1 MSDRKQSTEDEAPNR
16 RRRRRPVRRGRC
28 RNCAACLRVNCR
40 ECIFCRD
47 MKKYGGPGIL
57 RQQCVERMCEHLL
70 PLQEEGSGD
79 EGESSSKK
87 MKMGAQGEN
96 SGNADG
102 NSSDKDES
110 SSDENESTEDESTED
125 ETTDDETTDDE
136 TTDDE
141 TTDDGDESTENKEN
155 IPPK

>member
-57 RQQCVERMCEHLL
+57 RQTCVERRCEHPIS
-70 PLQEEGSGD
+70 PLQE
-79 EGESSSKK
+79 EGESSSKNMK
-87 MKMGAQGEN
+87 MKAEVKR
-96 SGNADG
+96 SGVGDE
-102 NSSDKDES
+102 SSNNEDES
-110 SSDENESTEDESTED
+110 SSDKN
-125 ETTDDETTDDE
+125 
-136 TTDDE
+136 
-141 TTDDGDESTENKEN
+141 ESTENK
-155 IPPK
+155 